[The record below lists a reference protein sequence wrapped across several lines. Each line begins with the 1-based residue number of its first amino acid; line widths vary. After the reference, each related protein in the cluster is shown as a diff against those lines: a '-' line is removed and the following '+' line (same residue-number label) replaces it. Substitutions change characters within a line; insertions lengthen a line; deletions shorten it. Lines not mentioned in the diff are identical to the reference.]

1 MVTLTITIP
10 DHLYERLKAVTD
22 ESAMSLDDAI
32 ISAISGTYSCDEP
45 RERSRAEI
53 EDERRMV
60 REALKDISTEFDW
73 DEFHKG
79 SDITPMTDAERKAI
93 LRTLPVLDPPLSQT
107 IIEDRED
114 RI

>member
-10 DHLYERLKAVTD
+10 DDIYERLKAVTE
-22 ESAMSLDDAI
+22 ESATTVDDT
-32 ISAISGTYSCDEP
+32 ISTLLNDALPSAAMP
-45 RERSRAEI
+45 VRSQAEI
-53 EDERRMV
+53 EDERRRV